1 MLSINPDK
9 KTILITG
16 GNKGIGLAIAEKFAS
31 EGYNVFISAR
41 DEDALKQVTA
51 TLRRKYSIYVDYFK
65 CDVTLDSEIAS
76 MIASIASHSSID
88 VLVNNAGVHE
98 TKSFIDYEFDDFK
111 RVIDTNLYSVFR
123 VSKLVVDM
131 MVKSKGGR
139 IINIASTAG
148 KWGSKNQS
156 AYNASKHAVVG
167 LTKCMALELANYKIN
182 VNAICPWIVD
192 TEMGSRLLKDHAEIK
207 KDSVENLLETLK
219 ASNPLSRLIKPS
231 EVASLAFYLS
241 TEQADAIT
249 GQSWTVDGGYTM
261 I

>member
-1 MLSINPDK
+1 
-9 KTILITG
+9 
-16 GNKGIGLAIAEKFAS
+16 
-31 EGYNVFISAR
+31 
-41 DEDALKQVTA
+41 
-51 TLRRKYSIYVDYFK
+51 
-65 CDVTLDSEIAS
+65 
-76 MIASIASHSSID
+76 
-88 VLVNNAGVHE
+88 
-98 TKSFIDYEFDDFK
+98 
-111 RVIDTNLYSVFR
+111 
-123 VSKLVVDM
+123 

-192 TEMGSRLLKDHAEIK
+192 TEMGSRLLKDHAKIK